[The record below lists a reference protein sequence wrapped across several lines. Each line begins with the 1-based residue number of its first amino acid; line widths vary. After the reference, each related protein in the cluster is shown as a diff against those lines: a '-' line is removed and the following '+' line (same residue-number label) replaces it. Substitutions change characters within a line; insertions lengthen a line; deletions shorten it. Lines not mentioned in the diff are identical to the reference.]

1 MLSHRVT
8 IQAIMYETGQA
19 GQTHTIWE
27 QLIDTID
34 KLYEPYFA
42 WLFIMQ
48 ANHLTAAPA
57 MPCYCQSPKQLYLSS
72 GDFHETA
79 G

>member
-1 MLSHRVT
+1 
-8 IQAIMYETGQA
+8 MYETGQA

-48 ANHLTAAPA
+48 ATHLSAATADSRRRDKRDKKDSRERSAERK
-57 MPCYCQSPKQLYLSS
+57 SRK
-72 GDFHETA
+72 
-79 G
+79 